1 MSRVEVKID
10 NEIWC
15 ELEVEGNVCKYKFF
29 LLNIPCCLGGHK
41 KTGDQGDSYW
51 EDALQAFHPWERTR
65 REVPPEVIEGIV
77 LCDSNESANQCVASV
92 QKLIKS
98 GYEDQQGS
106 WLIGMDMADI
116 FVQFNGKPMSFM
128 HKTFE
133 STFNEPLYE
142 EELAQMRNSIKTARH
157 LLCHWLIPEAVANA
171 EIWNELEVAF
181 EKLLSNDDAELY
193 WQLSIPSDCERTVS
207 IWYR

>member
-1 MSRVEVKID
+1 MSSVEVKID

-15 ELEVEGNVCKYKFF
+15 ELEVDGKVCKYKFF

-51 EDALQAFHPWERTR
+51 EEALQTFHPWERTR

-77 LCDSNESANQCVASV
+77 LCDSNESANQCVASI

-116 FVQFNGKPMSFM
+116 FVQFNGEPMRFM
-128 HKTFE
+128 HNIFETTFD
-133 STFNEPLYE
+133 EPLCE
-142 EELAQMRNSIKTARH
+142 EDLAQMRKSIKTARH
-157 LLCHWLIPEAVANA
+157 LLCHWLIPEVVANA

-181 EKLLSNDDAELY
+181 EKLLSDDDAELY